1 MDGRTAFIGG
11 ANVGDEY
18 LNRDRHL
25 NPWRDTHLELQGP
38 SVHGA
43 QLSFIEDWYWALG
56 EVPEL
61 NGTHKGKVVIKGY
74 WYYLQGQQ
82 IIWKPAN

>member
-1 MDGRTAFIGG
+1 
-11 ANVGDEY
+11 
-18 LNRDRHL
+18 L

-61 NGTHKGKVVIKGY
+61 NWHP
-74 WYYLQGQQ
+74 QGESSDQRVLVLPTG
-82 IIWKPAN
+82 PADHLETCQLMFFHAINSAKERL